1 MVIIC
6 ALTSLFS
13 QGVSGPALTMPFV
26 IIVVEKG
33 ILIIFAAQNLT
44 LEILV
49 VEAVDKIFIGIE
61 VKILLIGKL
70 SNRETEV
77 RPCLVTK

>member
-1 MVIIC
+1 MEEFTKAINPKDKSISPV
-6 ALTSLFS
+6 S
-13 QGVSGPALTMPFV
+13 QDPFV
-26 IIVVEKG
+26 SKSEMKQVIRDEFRELN
-33 ILIIFAAQNLT
+33 LI

-61 VKILLIGKL
+61 VKMLLIGNL
-70 SNRETEV
+70 SSRETEV